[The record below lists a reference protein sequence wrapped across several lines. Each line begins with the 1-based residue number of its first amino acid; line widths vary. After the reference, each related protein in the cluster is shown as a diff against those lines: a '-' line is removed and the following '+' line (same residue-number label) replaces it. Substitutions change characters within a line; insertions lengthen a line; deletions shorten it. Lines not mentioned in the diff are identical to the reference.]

1 MFVIF
6 YEYLFGILDINFKG
20 LRILNVFKVFIL
32 KFFEFKNVFIKIVVI
47 LKGKFIEKKVLW

>member
-6 YEYLFGILDINFKG
+6 YKYLFGILDINFKG
-20 LRILNVFKVFIL
+20 LRILNVFKVFTL